1 MARGGCFGLC
11 CGSPNRSK
19 SDVAPRPASTR
30 EGGSPMGAKTTPR
43 YQVTQQQEPPAVP
56 VWELRSLPGSSVAIG
71 ELFGGSAGSRVHRG
85 VVLRRS
91 ENGGGALA
99 VAVYVSDVT
108 GADGVK
114 GGVMVRFSVC
124 TCMQR
129 STVSPSPCMPTLC
142 MHATVGHCM
151 AMAGPQQ
158 ATAGRGTAKACAGLT
173 ARYLM
178 HLTLFGNTDTTK
190 SSPPPPPTT
199 HPHTHAHMHT
209 HTHTCPSFCRAPSSR
224 RWHSWPVT
232 LGRTR
237 TLSPL
242 SAS

>member
-19 SDVAPRPASTR
+19 SDVAPRPASTD

-43 YQVTQQQEPPAVP
+43 SQVTQQQEPPAVP

-99 VAVYVSDVT
+99 VAVHVSDVAN
-108 GADGVK
+108 ADGVK
-114 GGVMVRFSVC
+114 GGVMVRCSVC
-124 TCMQR
+124 TVINR
-129 STVSPSPCMPTLC
+129 HVT
-142 MHATVGHCM
+142 MHADLVHACHSRPLHGHGWPTAGHCM

-158 ATAGRGTAKACAGLT
+158 ATAWPWL
-173 ARYLM
+173 
-178 HLTLFGNTDTTK
+178 
-190 SSPPPPPTT
+190 
-199 HPHTHAHMHT
+199 AH
-209 HTHTCPSFCRAPSSR
+209 SR
-224 RWHSWPVT
+224 PQQAAVQPKFAQ
-232 LGRTR
+232 G
-237 TLSPL
+237 
-242 SAS
+242 